1 MPRIEPHDMESERAL
16 LGAMLIS
23 KEKRD
28 DALDRLMEDDF
39 YETKHQYIFL
49 AMQALREQGLPADV
63 TTVTSYLMDHD
74 QLDKVGGVDY
84 LLVLS
89 DSVATI
95 EHSMYYLEILQNKA
109 MLRKIIKETTSIAE
123 QAYEETDD
131 IRAFLSEA
139 EAKIMAATK
148 DRTAGDFK
156 TVDRVI
162 KEVTDE
168 LNHLIS
174 SDAKV
179 NGVETGFRD
188 LDKLTLGF
196 QPGALIIIAA
206 RPAMGKTAFALNI
219 AHHAAYKSEK
229 PVVLFSLEMD
239 AGALIKRIIGS
250 MGGIM
255 GDDLKTGQI
264 LKKDAQKYY
273 AAADKVSKCNLF
285 IDDSGGITIN
295 DISAKCRQLKS
306 KHDGLQLIVV
316 DYLQL
321 IMGSGRNRENR
332 QQEVSDISRQLKA
345 LARELEVPVIA
356 LSQLSRS
363 VEQRPNK
370 RPMLSDL
377 RESGAIEQDADLV
390 SFIYREGYYADPK
403 EQQEDNGLTEII
415 IAKHRNGPTGE
426 VQLAFEKNYSR
437 FSDLAKMGPAPM
449 GEGIRDIRK

>member
-1 MPRIEPHDMESERAL
+1 MPRVEPHDIEAERAL

-28 DALDRLMEDDF
+28 DVLDRAVEEDF
-39 YETKHQYIFL
+39 YEMNHQLIFL
-49 AMQALREQGLPADV
+49 AMQALRDQGLPADV
-63 TTVTSYLMDHD
+63 TTITSYLIDHD
-74 QLDKVGGVDY
+74 QLDKVGGVEY
-84 LLVLS
+84 LRVLS
-89 DSVATI
+89 GSVATL
-95 EHSMYYLEILQNKA
+95 EHSSYYLEILQNKA

-139 EAKIMAATK
+139 ETRIMAATK

-156 TVDRVI
+156 DVESVV
-162 KEVTDE
+162 KEVTEE
-168 LNHLIS
+168 LNQLVAS
-174 SDAKV
+174 GTKV

-219 AHHAAYKSEK
+219 AHHVAYKADK

-255 GDDLKTGQI
+255 GDDLKTGGI

-273 AAADKVSKCNLF
+273 AAADKVTKCNLF
-285 IDDSGGITIN
+285 IDDGGGITIN
-295 DISAKCRQLKS
+295 DIAAKCRQLKS
-306 KHDGLQLIVV
+306 KHDGLKLIVV

-321 IMGSGRNRENR
+321 IVGSSRGRESR
-332 QQEVSDISRQLKA
+332 QQEVSDISRQLKS

-390 SFIYREGYYADPK
+390 SFIYREGYYKDPK
-403 EQQEDNGLTEII
+403 EQEEDNGLTEVIV
-415 IAKHRNGPTGE
+415 AKHRNGPTGE

-437 FSDLAKMGPAPM
+437 FSDLSNLGPAPM

>member
-1 MPRIEPHDMESERAL
+1 MPRIEPHDIEAERAL

-28 DALDRLMEDDF
+28 DVLDRAQEEDF
-39 YETKHQYIFL
+39 YEYHHQLIFL
-49 AMQALREQGLPADV
+49 AMKSLRDQGLPADV
-63 TTVTSYLMDHD
+63 TTITSYLLDHD
-74 QLDKVGGVDY
+74 QLEKIGGVEY
-84 LLVLS
+84 LRVLS
-89 DSVATI
+89 GSVATL
-95 EHSMYYLEILQNKA
+95 EHSGYYLEILQNKA
-109 MLRKIIKETTSIAE
+109 MLRNIIKESTTIAE

-131 IRAFLSEA
+131 IRAFLAEA
-139 EAKIMAATK
+139 ETRIMAATK

-156 TVDRVI
+156 TVDRVV
-162 KEVTDE
+162 KEVTEE
-168 LNHLIS
+168 LNQLVA
-174 SDAKV
+174 SDHKV
-179 NGVETGFRD
+179 NGIETGFRD
-188 LDKLTLGF
+188 LDKLTLGL

-219 AHHAAYKSEK
+219 AHHVAYKADK

-255 GDDLKTGQI
+255 GDDLKTGNI
-264 LKKDAQKYY
+264 LKRDAQKYY
-273 AAADKVSKCNLF
+273 AAADKVNKCNLF
-285 IDDSGGITIN
+285 IDDTGGITIN

-306 KHDGLQLIVV
+306 KHDGLKLIVI

-321 IMGSGRNRENR
+321 ITGSSRNRESR

-390 SFIYREGYYADPK
+390 SFIYREGYYKDPK
-403 EQQEDNGLTEII
+403 EQEQDNGLTEII
-415 IAKHRNGPTGE
+415 VAKHRNGPTGE

-437 FSDLAKMGPAPM
+437 FSDLSNVGPAGM
-449 GEGIRDIRK
+449 SEGIRDIRK